1 MDIDFGVSNGN
12 LTEIWIDGKK
22 TNFMVEKEYRPKKMM
37 WKHELSVLVNDKLVI
52 ATYQFFDSE
61 DIGLNQ
67 ANLLIEGI
75 QLSLESKF
83 NLGSVS

>member
-1 MDIDFGVSNGN
+1 
-12 LTEIWIDGKK
+12 
-22 TNFMVEKEYRPKKMM
+22 M